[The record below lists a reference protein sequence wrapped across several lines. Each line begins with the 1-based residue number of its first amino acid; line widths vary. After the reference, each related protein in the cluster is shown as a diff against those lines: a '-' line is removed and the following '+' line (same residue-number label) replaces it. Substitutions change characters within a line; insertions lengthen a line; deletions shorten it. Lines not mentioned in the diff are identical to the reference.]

1 MEDSNAY
8 ILGTDKEELNRLEL
22 QHSIWSSESH
32 VGWKTAGFKI
42 GDSLLDLGCGP
53 GSCSVEL
60 AKIVGPEG
68 RVIGIDRSKSFI
80 RYLDAFQKE
89 RNLPID
95 AIHAEFDDME
105 LQPNSLN
112 GMYARWA
119 LAWVPNPKDVIEK
132 VMTAL
137 KPGSKLVFH
146 EYYNW
151 STHSVFPEHP
161 TIKHCIDSALK
172 SFQDSD
178 SEIDVGAYI
187 PQYLDQLGASIQST
201 RLMTK
206 LAEPG
211 TDVWKWPT
219 TFYKSYFPRLVEMG
233 YLKKEMIDQ
242 AFSELKIIEALPYAR
257 LACPMMI
264 EIIAEKR

>member
-1 MEDSNAY
+1 
-8 ILGTDKEELNRLEL
+8 
-22 QHSIWSSESH
+22 
-32 VGWKTAGFKI
+32 
-42 GDSLLDLGCGP
+42 
-53 GSCSVEL
+53 
-60 AKIVGPEG
+60 
-68 RVIGIDRSKSFI
+68 
-80 RYLDAFQKE
+80 
-89 RNLPID
+89 
-95 AIHAEFDDME
+95 ME

-161 TIKHCIDSALK
+161 AIKHCIDSALK

-187 PQYLDQLGASIQST
+187 PQYLHQLGASI
-201 RLMTK
+201 
-206 LAEPG
+206 
-211 TDVWKWPT
+211 
-219 TFYKSYFPRLVEMG
+219 
-233 YLKKEMIDQ
+233 
-242 AFSELKIIEALPYAR
+242 
-257 LACPMMI
+257 
-264 EIIAEKR
+264 

>member
-1 MEDSNAY
+1 M
-8 ILGTDKEELNRLEL
+8 
-22 QHSIWSSESH
+22 
-32 VGWKTAGFKI
+32 
-42 GDSLLDLGCGP
+42 
-53 GSCSVEL
+53 
-60 AKIVGPEG
+60 
-68 RVIGIDRSKSFI
+68 KSFI
-80 RYLDAFQKE
+80 NLLDEANAEIKTISVTELKSIMNQSDIVI
-89 RNLPID
+89 ID
-95 AIHAEFDDME
+95 V
-105 LQPNSLN
+105 QS
-112 GMYARWA
+112 
-119 LAWVPNPKDVIEK
+119 KDVIEK

-161 TIKHCIDSALK
+161 TIKHCIGSALK
-172 SFQDSD
+172 SFKDSD

-187 PQYLDQLGASIQST
+187 PQYLHQLGASIQST

-211 TDVWKWPT
+211 TDVWKWPI
-219 TFYKSYFPRLVEMG
+219 TFYESYFPRLVEMG

-242 AFSELKIIEALPYAR
+242 AFSELKTSEALPYAR